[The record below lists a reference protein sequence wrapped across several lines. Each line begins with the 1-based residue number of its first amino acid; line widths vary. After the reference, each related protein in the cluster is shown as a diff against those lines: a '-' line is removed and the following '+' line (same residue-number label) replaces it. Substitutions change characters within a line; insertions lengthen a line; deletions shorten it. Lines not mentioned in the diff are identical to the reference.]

1 LWCGWAGVSGVAVG
15 GAFDVVGVVAGAFD
29 DAGAGAV
36 SAGWVGLVADFGQRV
51 GPGVGKVFRG

>member
-1 LWCGWAGVSGVAVG
+1 VAGVVVV

-36 SAGWVGLVADFGQRV
+36 PAGWVRLLPDFGE
-51 GPGVGKVFRG
+51 GVGDRG